1 MFWPV
6 AGSSILRRRLS
17 IWRATHSLTV
27 LMLVKRGI
35 IIPDKNFYKPC
46 SFENKVNHWK
56 RLHMWMQFSSGFQ
69 DNQNGCKFLL
79 KNMQTIC
86 GQSSLA
92 FKFTSLTS
100 VWKSQLS
107 QEMIN
112 VICQSLLL
120 NKLCL
125 ICINH
130 TWQELFKPASSNPGE
145 QLGIIA

>member
-1 MFWPV
+1 MQL
-6 AGSSILRRRLS
+6 SSKEY
-17 IWRATHSLTV
+17 ANY
-27 LMLVKRGI
+27 LVKH
-35 IIPDKNFYKPC
+35 P
-46 SFENKVNHWK
+46 SA
-56 RLHMWMQFSSGFQ
+56 S
-69 DNQNGCKFLL
+69 KF
-79 KNMQTIC
+79 I
-86 GQSSLA
+86 
-92 FKFTSLTS
+92 TSLTS

-112 VICQSLLL
+112 VICQSLPL